1 MIRIAQSLSQQL
13 DWTEWQAPLLQFCQA
28 SGMVVS
34 AYDIGGG
41 RRIGP
46 LLGSR
51 TARLLGTS
59 NLWNE
64 DGPGSAVEQRIV
76 AALNGPVDYAEEE
89 FHGMR
94 VCGLPLT
101 RAGQRYGAV
110 VFGWRWSDF
119 SSPMA
124 CEQLARQL
132 KLSGQALWNEVRL
145 EAPLAAGRLATFRG
159 LLRTLVDSLDRQ
171 RDTIEELQRVSQTR
185 DLFLATVSHE
195 MRTPLS
201 ALALRIDLLLKTMQ
215 DPPPSLVTALT
226 AMRVHVRQEAAM
238 VEDLIDAARTL
249 TGTMSIERIPVS
261 LGGIVREA
269 VSTIEAKAHD
279 KRIAFTVTP
288 ADFGDRFQVLA
299 DPRRLQQVLWNLI
312 LNAIKFTDEGGAIE
326 VLITGA
332 ADGVRIR
339 VNDSG
344 HGIAAQDLPHVFG
357 AFTLQTHA
365 NSSGLGLGL
374 YIVRRIVEL
383 HGGSISV
390 DSPGPG
396 RGSSFIV
403 FLPQA
408 DPPHAGS
415 PPSPDSYPS
424 SID

>member
-1 MIRIAQSLSQQL
+1 MIHIAQASVPQL
-13 DWTEWQAPLLQFCQA
+13 DWSEWQAPLLQFCQA

-46 LLGSR
+46 LLGAQ

-59 NLWNE
+59 CLWSE
-64 DGPGSAVEQRIV
+64 DGPGTAVEQRIV
-76 AALNGPVDYAEEE
+76 AALSGLADYAEEE

-110 VFGWRWSDF
+110 VFGWRWTDF

-124 CEQLARQL
+124 SERLARLL
-132 KLSGQALWNEVRL
+132 KLPGQALWNEVRL
-145 EAPLAAGRLATFRG
+145 EAPLAAGRLATFRA
-159 LLRTLVDSLDRQ
+159 LLRTLADSLDRQ
-171 RDTIEELQRVSQTR
+171 RDTIDELQRVSQTR

-201 ALALRIDLLLKTMQ
+201 ALAMRIDLLSKTMP
-215 DPPPSLVTALT
+215 DAPPALAAALT

-249 TGTMSIERIPVS
+249 TGTMSIERSPVA
-261 LGGIVREA
+261 LGRIVRDA

-279 KRIAFTVTP
+279 KRIAFSVTP

-299 DPRRLQQVLWNLI
+299 DARRLQQVLWNLI
-312 LNAIKFTDEGGAIE
+312 LNAIKFTDEGGAVE
-326 VLITGA
+326 VVITSA

-344 HGIAAQDLPHVFG
+344 QGIAAADLPHVFG
-357 AFTLQTHA
+357 AFTLQTQA

-390 DSPGPG
+390 ESAGPG

-408 DPPHAGS
+408 DLSHS
-415 PPSPDSYPS
+415 
-424 SID
+424 